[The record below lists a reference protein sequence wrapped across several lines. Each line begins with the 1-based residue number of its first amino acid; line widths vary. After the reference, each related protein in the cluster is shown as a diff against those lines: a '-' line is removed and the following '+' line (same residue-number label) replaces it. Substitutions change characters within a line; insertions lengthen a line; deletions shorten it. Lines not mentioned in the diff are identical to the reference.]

1 MTTMFR
7 MAMTMALNTVDM
19 MVMMAMT
26 MILMAMM
33 VMAMILMEMIV
44 MARGKV
50 VEAMRV

>member
-1 MTTMFR
+1 MIMFR
-7 MAMTMALNTVDM
+7 MAMTMALNTV
-19 MVMMAMT
+19 T

-33 VMAMILMEMIV
+33 VMGMMV